1 MSNAEGSLALRYYQI
16 EAVEQIA
23 FAVREK
29 NARSVAVCIPTGG
42 GLTVTA
48 LYAVNQL
55 LEPGQKAVVV
65 VNSTS
70 EFPLVEDLLKRFFPN
85 LPCECLTV
93 ERLRVNPNAYSD
105 KDIFVFLSLKPVG
118 RYLVKNRIHLPEN
131 SISIFAEHVISGQ
144 DSSDLVYTISLQG
157 LAQGGFLSRGTP
169 APEDL
174 ALARCQVKEDYV
186 RSQVDELEKQIAALE
201 AQNKSLLADKAKLQV
216 YNDAKDKLLFEA
228 GYLPEDLHKMTD
240 AIGQAFEKIEVNNL
254 SVKDPD
260 VFLQRVEEAKLE
272 AMAKI
277 SENKITPC
285 ISDCYSAGLEDAL
298 TANVWNRFSK
308 ESQSDLILA
317 KYTYDQMVTLAG
329 NDSLDYSGVCLLL
342 AKSLEREL
350 MLRIRDRY
358 FSYLKEKYGD
368 GFYSKLPTCVTKKW
382 PSTKMSIQ
390 AWYEIWFREC
400 CLGSVEPII
409 GWSSAYSSK
418 NYGDFASFLIF
429 ASSILYGTDEWKAEG
444 LLKGLCGS
452 VYHINEKYR
461 IPSCHR
467 DYMKRVSAQDC
478 FDYMVDVQK
487 KMKEIFEPMAI

>member
-16 EAVEQIA
+16 EAVDRIA

-29 NARSVAVCIPTGG
+29 NVRSVAICIPTGG

-55 LEPGQKAVVV
+55 LEPGQKAAVV

-93 ERLRVNPNAYSD
+93 ERLRVDPNAYSD
-105 KDIFVFLSLKPVG
+105 KDIFVFLSLRPAG
-118 RYLVKNRIHLPEN
+118 RYLVKNQIHLPKN

-144 DSSDLVYTISLQG
+144 DSSDFVFTISLQG
-157 LAQGGFLSRGTP
+157 LMMGGFLAKGTP
-169 APEDL
+169 VPEDL
-174 ALARCQVKEDYV
+174 ALARCQAKEDYV
-186 RSQVDELEKQIAALE
+186 RSQVDELEKRIAALE
-201 AQNKSLLADKAKLQV
+201 AQNKSLIADKAKLQV

-240 AIGQAFEKIEVNNL
+240 AIGQAFEKIEANNF
-254 SVKDPD
+254 SAKDSD
-260 VFLQRVEEAKLE
+260 VFLQQVEEAKLE

-277 SENKITPC
+277 SENKITSC
-285 ISDCYSAGLEDAL
+285 ISDCYSTALEDSL
-298 TANVWNRFSK
+298 TANVWSRFLK

-317 KYTYDQMVTLAG
+317 KYTYDQMITLAE

-358 FSYLKEKYGD
+358 FAYLKEKYGD
-368 GFYSKLPTCVTKKW
+368 GFYSRLPSCVTKKW
-382 PSTKMSIQ
+382 PSTKMPIQ
-390 AWYEIWFREC
+390 TWYDKWFGEC
-400 CLGSVEPII
+400 CLGSIEPII
-409 GWSSAYSSK
+409 GWFSDHNSK
-418 NYGDFASFLIF
+418 NYQDFESFLSF
-429 ASSILYGTDEWKAEG
+429 ASSILYRADERKTEG

-452 VYHINEKYR
+452 VYHINETYR

-467 DYMKRVSAQDC
+467 EYMKRVSAQDC